1 MGNYHHYLQIAGQK
15 VHDIVTV
22 GDYILV
28 NGTNIA
34 FVPNIVL
41 LVPWI
46 SILYHLNL
54 EFNFRTL
61 KPTFLGPIF
70 FYYCGQF
77 VFKQIASSSLS
88 PSQKVAVVI
97 QCG

>member
-61 KPTFLGPIF
+61 KSTFLEPIF
-70 FYYCGQF
+70 FI
-77 VFKQIASSSLS
+77 IAANLFLNKLLL
-88 PSQKVAVVI
+88 PRYLPLKK
-97 QCG
+97 